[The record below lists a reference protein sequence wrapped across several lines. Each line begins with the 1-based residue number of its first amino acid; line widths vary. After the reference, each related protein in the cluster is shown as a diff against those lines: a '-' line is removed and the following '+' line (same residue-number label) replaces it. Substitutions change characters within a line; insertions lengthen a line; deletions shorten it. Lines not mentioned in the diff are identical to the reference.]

1 MFNLEW
7 LGKIREHEVSCFC
20 ERLGPSGARILEI
33 GGGTGHQAL
42 AISRLGFNI
51 VSIDVTSSIYAGDQV
66 FPVQTYDGQNLPFGD
81 SSFDLVISSN
91 TLEHILELEKFQK
104 EISRVLAKNGS
115 CLHAMPTASWR
126 FWTSVAHYFEMVQRL
141 ASLAPRLLNWPTQAG
156 LRESGSV
163 LSLMSRTGASYI
175 LPPRHGERGNFVTE
189 LWYFSRF
196 WWWRHFE
203 RAGFDVRS
211 TTPMGLFYTGHML
224 LNRHMSIP
232 TRERLSR
239 FLGSSCLFFEV
250 QPASDK

>member
-1 MFNLEW
+1 MRPE
-7 LGKIREHEVSCFC
+7 KTK
-20 ERLGPSGARILEI
+20 ILEI

-42 AISRLGFNI
+42 AISRLGFDI
-51 VSIDVTSSIYAGDQV
+51 VSIDVASSIYAGDQV

-91 TLEHILELEKFQK
+91 TLEHILELEKFQN
-104 EISRVLAKNGS
+104 EILRVLAPNGS

-126 FWTSVAHYFEMVQRL
+126 LWTSVAHYFEMAQRL
-141 ASLAPRLLNWPTQAG
+141 FSLAPRLLNWPTRAG

-211 TTPMGLFYTGHML
+211 TTQMGLFYTGHMI
-224 LNRHMSIP
+224 LNNRLAIP
-232 TRERLSR
+232 LREKLSR
-239 FLGSSCLFFEV
+239 VIGSSCILFDV
-250 QPASDK
+250 QPVEKK